1 MGRGARPAARFGAVG
16 AVGAPIAP
24 RAPRAYARPMLVRA
38 VFVASALLL
47 VAPAAARA
55 SAVRIARGTVFYA
68 AAPGETNVVEVA
80 AVKNGLRVR
89 DRTAPLLAGPP
100 CRSTDGHAAV
110 CRYASAEE
118 PFTSLVADLGDG
130 DDSIGI
136 DVKTFEP
143 IPGIPFEEGLPG
155 VTVLRGGAG
164 DDVLVGGAEV
174 NELDG
179 GPGNDR
185 LAGGSEEDTVTY
197 RDRTRGVTVDMR
209 SGIAGEPGERDVLK
223 RIDIVVGG
231 RGPDRMTA
239 SHAID
244 FDGGPGND
252 VLIGSPGE
260 DWITGQAGND
270 TLRGRGGE
278 DLLWGDND
286 CVASHRPRGRHNDDR
301 VDGGAGRDEICETTG
316 ANRLRGGQGDDWI
329 RGGRGRDRIDGGAGA
344 DQIGGRGGRDRVDAG
359 PGRDEVRAR
368 DGFADLI
375 HCGPARDRAL
385 LDLRDRSRDCELTS

>member
-1 MGRGARPAARFGAVG
+1 MR
-16 AVGAPIAP
+16 
-24 RAPRAYARPMLVRA
+24 
-38 VFVASALLL
+38 ASAVLVVSAVLLL
-47 VAPAAARA
+47 APAVAQA

-80 AVKNGLRVR
+80 AIKNGLRVR
-89 DRTAPLLAGPP
+89 DRAAPLLADPP

-110 CRYASAEE
+110 CRYAPAEE

-164 DDVLVGGAEV
+164 NDVLAGGAQV

-179 GPGNDR
+179 GAGNDR
-185 LAGGSEEDTVTY
+185 LEGGSEEDTVTY
-197 RDRTRGVTVDMR
+197 GDRTRGVTVDMR
-209 SGIAGEPGERDVLK
+209 SGLAGEPGERDTLT

-239 SHAID
+239 FHAIN
-244 FDGGPGND
+244 FDGGPGDD

-260 DWITGQAGND
+260 DEITGQAGND
-270 TLRGRGGE
+270 RLRGRGGP
-278 DLLWGDND
+278 DLLIGDND
-286 CVASHRPRGRHNDDR
+286 CEIAHRPKGRHNDDR
-301 VDGGAGRDEICETTG
+301 VDGEAGRDEICAATG
-316 ANRLRGGQGDDWI
+316 ADRLRGGQGGDWI
-329 RGGRGRDRIDGGAGA
+329 QGGRGRDRIDGGAGA
-344 DQIGGRGGRDRVDAG
+344 DQIDGRGGRDRVDAG

-375 HCGPARDRAL
+375 RCGPAVDRAL
-385 LDLRDRSRDCELTS
+385 IDFRDRSRGCELTS